1 MGLTVA
7 ELLIP
12 VISGII
18 GYGTNV
24 QAVKMMF
31 YPINPIG
38 WPPWFG
44 WVGIIPSNAERLAKV
59 GLSLIMRDLL
69 KIHELFENRKPE
81 EFLAPSE
88 PRMIAMTQQIV
99 DDQAGKRFPAMWQML
114 PESAK
119 AAVHETAVSEV
130 KSMSVRLVERVIT
143 RMPELLDTEAVVL
156 NAVRSDKTLMNEM
169 FLQVGKKEVSFIEWS
184 GLWFGLVFGFVQF
197 AAWLIYPAWWTLP
210 AFGFVVGYVTNWLAL
225 VLIFDPKKPKKMLG
239 FTVQG
244 LFHKR
249 QAEVSHEFGNM
260 ISSRVFN
267 NDNIFRQ
274 LSRTESRAK
283 ILDMVEEEADAALA
297 KWQNH
302 PMAMGIVTPDLVT
315 EMRAEIRVAVEVEL
329 FAENGVI
336 ASVTAQSD
344 EIRRLLQERMKAM
357 DPEAFENVL
366 RPAFKQDE
374 WKLIVVGA
382 VLGLIVGFL
391 QVWFTVS
398 DQVVP

>member
-169 FLQVGKKEVSFIEWS
+169 FLQVGKKEFSFIEWS

>member
-1 MGLTVA
+1 
-7 ELLIP
+7 
-12 VISGII
+12 
-18 GYGTNV
+18 
-24 QAVKMMF
+24 MMF

-88 PRMIAMTQQIV
+88 PRMIAMTKQIV

-169 FLQVGKKEVSFIEWS
+169 FLQVGKKEFSFIEWS

>member
-88 PRMIAMTQQIV
+88 PRMIAMTKQIV

-169 FLQVGKKEVSFIEWS
+169 FLQVGKKEFSFIEWS

>member
-12 VISGII
+12 LISGII
-18 GYGTNV
+18 GWGTNV

-31 YPINPIG
+31 HPVNPIG

-44 WVGIIPSNAERLAKV
+44 WVGIVPSNAERLAKV

-69 KIHELFENRKPE
+69 KIHELFEGRKAE
-81 EFLAPSE
+81 DFLAPSE
-88 PRMIAMTQQIV
+88 SRMIAMTKQIV
-99 DDQAGKRFPAMWQML
+99 DEQASRRFPAMWQML

-119 AAVHETAVSEV
+119 AMAHETAVTEV
-130 KSMSVRLVERVIT
+130 KGMSVRVVERVIS

-156 NAVRSDKTLMNEM
+156 NAVRSDKTLMNQM
-169 FLQVGKKEVSFIEWS
+169 FLQVGKKEFSFIEWS
-184 GLWFGLVFGFVQF
+184 GLWFGLLFGFVQF

-225 VLIFDPKKPKKMLG
+225 VLIFDPKKPKNILG

-249 QAEVSHEFGNM
+249 QAEVAHEFGIM

-267 NDNIFRQ
+267 NENIFRQ
-274 LSRTESRAK
+274 LSRSESRLK

-302 PMAMGIVTPDLVT
+302 PMAMGIVTPELVA